1 MPYLLISDFKF
12 GMDRRRERVSGIPGT
27 LWTGKNVYITRGG
40 DIQRTKKFVSRFT
53 LPAGS
58 HGLATVGEQL
68 FVFDETDLSGTMPA
82 GVNFQRL
89 QAPSAPAMT
98 RILDAKAF
106 AGLIYVIAEYDDGNV
121 FHFYDS
127 TRVTDWDTVADGI
140 ASFNILAQYLAAK
153 MSEDPAVEAEAFG
166 ATILITA
173 TTPGTA
179 FTAAKSTVNNGAT
192 ADQDITL
199 ATVQANVA
207 AVAETQA
214 TGTIQ
219 VTGGS
224 SSAGVNVISDIT
236 VNGVSLLAESVDWVA
251 SHSGTAGALVTAINN
266 LTSTHGYVAVSAGDT
281 VTITAAVGTGATVNG
296 HVVASVIPG
305 TSNVTTTD
313 VNVGTPVAGV
323 TAVAAV
329 AQVVTAA
336 ISGTLE
342 TTDQFTVTI
351 DGTNYRATP
360 RGAAT
365 GKSLYVRKKRVYS
378 LAASLVQYCVVNDP
392 TDWTTTTTSADA
404 GFLNVSND
412 SDGAEILVGMADY
425 NGLTAIFSEDNIYIY
440 SLSADNSLNS
450 IVTTLRNTGT
460 RARHSIIAYGNRDV
474 FYLDESGLRSIQAR
488 DSSGDAGVDDVGTVI
503 DGFVQDYAATLDESK
518 VPLASAAIEP
528 RDNLYFLLLGSRIF
542 ILSRYPKVK
551 ISAWTYMEPDFTPTG
566 IVRTP
571 RRLYV
576 RDATAIYLYGGTDGV
591 TYDDDSTAVPLV
603 ELPFVSAKDEAGIK
617 TFNGFD
623 MAGVGEWEV
632 KILLDPNDDTKEID
646 AGIFRK
652 ITYHLPHA
660 KLPGIG
666 SHIALKI
673 TGKSAGKLNL
683 SSLALHFNKVEQQ

>member
-27 LWTGKNVYITRGG
+27 LWTGKNVHVTRGG

-58 HGLATVGEQL
+58 HGLATMGEQL

-106 AGLIYVIAEYDDGNV
+106 AGKVYVIAEYDDGSIY
-121 FHFYDS
+121 HFYDS

-140 ASFNILAQYLAAK
+140 FDFTILAQYLAAK
-153 MSEDPAVEAEAFG
+153 VSEDAAVEAESFG
-166 ATILITA
+166 ETIMITA
-173 TTPGTA
+173 TTPGTS
-179 FTAAKSTVNNGAT
+179 FTSAKATTNGAGVN
-192 ADQDITL
+192 DQDITL

-236 VNGVSLLAESVDWVA
+236 VNSVSLLASPVDWVT
-251 SHSGTAGALVTAINN
+251 SHSGTASALVTAINN
-266 LTSTHGYVAVSAGDT
+266 LTSTHGYVAVSVGDT

-313 VNVGTPVAGV
+313 VNISSGV

-336 ISGTLE
+336 LSGTQE
-342 TTDQFTVTI
+342 ADDQFVITI
-351 DGTNYRATP
+351 DGTDYKATG

-365 GKSLYVRKKRVYS
+365 GKSLYIYRKRVYS
-378 LAASLVQYCVVNDP
+378 LVASLVQYCVINGP
-392 TDWTTTTTSADA
+392 TDWTTTTTSSDA

-412 SDGAEILVGMADY
+412 SDGAELLIGMADY

-440 SLSADNSLNS
+440 SLSADNSLNNL
-450 IVTTLRNTGT
+450 VMTLRNTGT
-460 RARHSIIAYGNRDV
+460 RARHSIVAYGNRDV

-488 DSSGDAGVDDVGTVI
+488 DSSGDAGIDDVGTVI
-503 DGFVQDYAATLDESK
+503 DGFVQDYIATLDESK
-518 VPLASAAIEP
+518 VPLASAAVEP
-528 RDNLYFLLLGSRIF
+528 RDNLYFMLLGSRIF

-551 ISAWTYMEPDFTPTG
+551 ISAWTYMEPSFTPTG
-566 IVRTP
+566 IARTP
-571 RRLYV
+571 RRLYA
-576 RDATAIYLYGGTDGV
+576 RDATSIYLYGGTDGA
-591 TYDDDSTAVPLV
+591 TYDDDSTAVPVV
-603 ELPFVSAKDEAGIK
+603 ETPFVSAKDEAGIK
-617 TFNGFD
+617 MFNGFD
-623 MAGVGEWEV
+623 MAGLGEWEV

-666 SHIALKI
+666 SHIGFKF
-673 TGKSAGKLNL
+673 TGKSAGKLKL
-683 SSLALHFNKVEQQ
+683 GSLAVHFNKVEQQ